1 MDILFKNISLNKS
14 FLKID
19 VEGYEINVLKEL
31 EKIKRGFICIN

>member
-19 VEGYEINVLKEL
+19 VEGYETNVLKGARKL
-31 EKIKRGFICIN
+31 KRFHLY